1 MRAGRVDK
9 IRSAFP
15 VAKVL
20 APGPFFPTPSTS
32 SLRFRQVAPRKTKDL
47 ATANVLSAAAAKMS
61 SDKPLP
67 FIYQFAAGS

>member
-1 MRAGRVDK
+1 MPLGDLGGFVRAGRVDK

-32 SLRFRQVAPRKTKDL
+32 SLRSRQVAPRKTKDF
-47 ATANVLSAAAAKMS
+47 ATANVLLCS
-61 SDKPLP
+61 SCQDV
-67 FIYQFAAGS
+67 FR